1 MPCLASLPVEQR
13 FHRVVWGAFGMAEGT
28 SPAELLVGGADSG
41 MISMHDAAKL
51 IKGDANVLV
60 FSKDKHTGAGAALD
74 FNPFQSDLLASG
86 GSEYELYTWNMNKLD
101 TPMTPGVKSQ
111 PLDNVRCVAW
121 NRQEQHILASTFS
134 STCVVWHLRKND
146 PIIEVSYST
155 SCMRCKVVSWHPDV
169 AT

>member
-1 MPCLASLPVEQR
+1 MSSYSQ
-13 FHRVVWGAFGMAEGT
+13 
-28 SPAELLVGGADSG
+28 
-41 MISMHDAAKL
+41 
-51 IKGDANVLV
+51 
-60 FSKDKHTGAGAALD
+60 DKHTGAGAALD

-146 PIIEVSYST
+146 PIIEVSNST